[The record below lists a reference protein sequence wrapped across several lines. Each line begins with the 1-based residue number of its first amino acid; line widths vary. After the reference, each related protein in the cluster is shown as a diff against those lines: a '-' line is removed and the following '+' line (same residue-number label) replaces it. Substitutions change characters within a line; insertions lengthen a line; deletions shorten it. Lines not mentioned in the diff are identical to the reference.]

1 MTYLSEQVFLYS
13 QFSIFEFETVVIIN
27 IYSIENKNLNK
38 KTDKIIFISY
48 PK

>member
-27 IYSIENKNLNK
+27 IYSIEKKNLNK

-48 PK
+48 PR